1 MRSHVK
7 LTKRRMFVD
16 RCMVNAVD
24 GLHRYSP
31 DASTSDVSS
40 NGCGSPDRG
49 RIVLPSASPRF
60 SSARKSGPI
69 EITSKVGELSQ
80 QESKMSSECSSD
92 ETVIYVMKPSEN
104 EPVVRGRSKTEDEE
118 VENDVDDYVDDDS
131 QEGRSGLDISDA
143 RKVLPKIY
151 SAVNSVSSQDSGINL
166 SFHESDKSIDSLDL
180 KRSSSAESNSTNSHG
195 RKPRTTSMASLSS
208 KNGGKQHARQN
219 DNLSEDEEC
228 TGDLR
233 EEESDGQENKSKNGD
248 SRLEFPRTQWHC
260 PPKNIWKPSVE
271 AMQEFDMI
279 RDNDRVMV
287 CLSANGKDSLS
298 LLHTLHQ
305 YRFYAR
311 SKGIDFEIGAATV
324 DAGGADPLELMSY
337 LKTLDVPYFYEE
349 RITDSSS
356 ANADNSPLDASGACS
371 FCSRSVRMQLYSLA
385 KRNSYNVLAL
395 GQHLDDLAESF
406 LISVFHGGMLKTMKA
421 HYYIRREDLRVVRP
435 FIYVREKA
443 LKQFAESKKLRISQE
458 SQSPYLSEVKYTGG
472 DCSQNWIQRIE
483 ISKSASNLFISPQH
497 QLEIPNS
504 LSPSTHTQTWVLYLN
519 TWQINIIFDSN
530 VK

>member
-1 MRSHVK
+1 MRI
-7 LTKRRMFVD
+7 FD

-31 DASTSDVSS
+31 DVSTSDVSS

-49 RIVLPSASPRF
+49 RIVLPSASPRL
-60 SSARKSGPI
+60 SSSRKGGTI

-104 EPVVRGRSKTEDEE
+104 EQIARGRTKTEDEE

-131 QEGRSGLDISDA
+131 QEGRGGLDIGDA
-143 RKVLPKIY
+143 RKILPKIY

-180 KRSSSAESNSTNSHG
+180 KRSSSAESNSANSHG
-195 RKPRTTSMASLSS
+195 RKPRTTSMASLSTKS
-208 KNGGKQHARQN
+208 GGKQQARQN

-228 TGDLR
+228 TSDLR
-233 EEESDGQENKSKNGD
+233 EEEGDGQENKSEDGD

-279 RDNDRVMV
+279 RDNDRVLV
-287 CLSANGKDSLS
+287 CLSASGKDSFS

-324 DAGGADPLELMSY
+324 DLGNSDPLQLMSY
-337 LKTLDVPYFYEE
+337 LKTLEVPYFYEE
-349 RITDSSS
+349 QVTDVTN
-356 ANADNSPLDASGACS
+356 ANVDCNLLDASIASGTCS
-371 FCSRSVRMQLYSLA
+371 FCDRSVRTQLYSLA
-385 KRNSYNVLAL
+385 KRNGYNVLAL
-395 GQHLDDLAESF
+395 GQHLDDLTESF

-443 LKQFAESKKLRISQE
+443 LRQFAESKKLPIARE
-458 SQSPYLSEVKYTGG
+458 SRTAHLSEVKSIAKTHENEKKFT
-472 DCSQNWIQRIE
+472 QFRKIKVF
-483 ISKSASNLFISPQH
+483 KSIARKCRR
-497 QLEIPNS
+497 
-504 LSPSTHTQTWVLYLN
+504 T
-519 TWQINIIFDSN
+519 
-530 VK
+530 

>member
-1 MRSHVK
+1 
-7 LTKRRMFVD
+7 MFVD

-131 QEGRSGLDISDA
+131 QEGRGALDIGDA

-195 RKPRTTSMASLSS
+195 RKPRTASMASLSS
-208 KNGGKQHARQN
+208 KNGGKQHKRQN

-233 EEESDGQENKSKNGD
+233 EEEGDGQEDKSEDGD

-279 RDNDRVMV
+279 RDNDRVLV

-337 LKTLDVPYFYEE
+337 LKTLDVPFFYEE
-349 RITDSSS
+349 QATDSSS
-356 ANADNSPLDASGACS
+356 SNVDNNLLDANGVCS
-371 FCSRSVRMQLYSLA
+371 FCDRSVRTQLYSLA
-385 KRNSYNVLAL
+385 KRNGYNVLAL
-395 GQHLDDLAESF
+395 GQHLDDLTESF
-406 LISVFHGGMLKTMKA
+406 LVSVFHGGMLKTMKA
-421 HYYIRREDLRVVRP
+421 HYYIRREDLRVIRP
-435 FIYVREKA
+435 FVYVREKA
-443 LKQFAESKKLRISQE
+443 LKMFSESKKLRVSQE
-458 SQSPYLSEVKYTGG
+458 SRSPNLSEVKYTSSRGARR
-472 DCSQNWIQRIE
+472 CAKSRE
-483 ISKSASNLFISPQH
+483 ICLIYVERKRKYS
-497 QLEIPNS
+497 
-504 LSPSTHTQTWVLYLN
+504 
-519 TWQINIIFDSN
+519 
-530 VK
+530 

>member
-1 MRSHVK
+1 MI
-7 LTKRRMFVD
+7 VD

-49 RIVLPSASPRF
+49 RIVLPSTSPRF

-104 EPVVRGRSKTEDEE
+104 EQVVRSKTEDEE
-118 VENDVDDYVDDDS
+118 AENDVDDYVDDDS
-131 QEGRSGLDISDA
+131 QEGRGALDIGDA

-180 KRSSSAESNSTNSHG
+180 KRSSSAESNSTNS

-208 KNGGKQHARQN
+208 KSGGKQHARQN

-233 EEESDGQENKSKNGD
+233 EEEGDGQEIKSEDGD

-279 RDNDRVMV
+279 RDNDRVLV

-298 LLHTLHQ
+298 LLHTMHQ

-337 LKTLDVPYFYEE
+337 LKALDVPYFYEE
-349 RITDSSS
+349 QATDPSG
-356 ANADNSPLDASGACS
+356 ANVDANNPVDTNVASGACS
-371 FCSRSVRMQLYSLA
+371 FCDRSVRTQLYSLA
-385 KRNSYNVLAL
+385 KRNGYNVLAL
-395 GQHLDDLAESF
+395 GQHLDDLTESF
-406 LISVFHGGMLKTMKA
+406 LVSVFHGGVLKTMKA
-421 HYYIRREDLRVVRP
+421 HYYIRREDLRVIRP

-443 LKQFAESKKLRISQE
+443 LKQFAEGKKLRISQE
-458 SQSPYLSEVKYTGG
+458 LRSPRLTEVRY
-472 DCSQNWIQRIE
+472 
-483 ISKSASNLFISPQH
+483 A
-497 QLEIPNS
+497 
-504 LSPSTHTQTWVLYLN
+504 
-519 TWQINIIFDSN
+519 
-530 VK
+530 

>member
-1 MRSHVK
+1 M
-7 LTKRRMFVD
+7 
-16 RCMVNAVD
+16 NAVD

-31 DASTSDVSS
+31 DTSTSDVSS

-49 RIVLPSASPRF
+49 RVVLPLTSPRF
-60 SSARKSGPI
+60 SSSRKSGPI
-69 EITSKVGELSQ
+69 EITGKVGELSQ

-104 EPVVRGRSKTEDEE
+104 EQIVRDRSKTEDEE
-118 VENDVDDYVDDDS
+118 VEDDVDDYVDDDS
-131 QEGRSGLDISDA
+131 QEGRGGLDIGDA

-195 RKPRTTSMASLSS
+195 RKPRTTSMANLST
-208 KNGGKQHARQN
+208 KNGGKQQARQN
-219 DNLSEDEEC
+219 NLSEDEEC

-233 EEESDGQENKSKNGD
+233 EEEGDGQEDKSEDGD
-248 SRLEFPRTQWHC
+248 SRLECSRIQWHC

-279 RDNDRVMV
+279 RDNDRVLV
-287 CLSANGKDSLS
+287 CLSANGRDSLS

-324 DAGGADPLELMSY
+324 DASDSNPLELMSY
-337 LKTLDVPYFYEE
+337 LKALDVPYFYEE
-349 RITDSSS
+349 QVTDSVTINVDSL
-356 ANADNSPLDASGACS
+356 LDASIASGTCS
-371 FCSRSVRMQLYSLA
+371 FCDRSIRMQLYSLA
-385 KRNSYNVLAL
+385 KQKGYNVLAL
-395 GQHLDDLAESF
+395 GQHLDDLTESF
-406 LISVFHGGMLKTMKA
+406 LISVFHGGILKTMKA

-443 LKQFAESKKLRISQE
+443 LRQFAESKKLLISRETRTSHQ
-458 SQSPYLSEVKYTGG
+458 SEVKIAYYKG
-472 DCSQNWIQRIE
+472 DRDIAQNM
-483 ISKSASNLFISPQH
+483 L
-497 QLEIPNS
+497 
-504 LSPSTHTQTWVLYLN
+504 
-519 TWQINIIFDSN
+519 D
-530 VK
+530 

>member
-1 MRSHVK
+1 M
-7 LTKRRMFVD
+7 
-16 RCMVNAVD
+16 NAVD

-49 RIVLPSASPRF
+49 RVVLPSSPRL
-60 SSARKSGPI
+60 SNSRKSGQI

-92 ETVIYVMKPSEN
+92 ETVIYVMKPEN
-104 EPVVRGRSKTEDEE
+104 EQIVRSKTEDEE
-118 VENDVDDYVDDDS
+118 VENDVDDYVDDDP
-131 QEGRSGLDISDA
+131 QEGRGGLDIGDT
-143 RKVLPKIY
+143 RKILPKIY

-180 KRSSSAESNSTNSHG
+180 KRSSSAESNSANSHG
-195 RKPRTTSMASLSS
+195 RKPRTISMMSLSTKS
-208 KNGGKQHARQN
+208 GNKQHARQN

-233 EEESDGQENKSKNGD
+233 EEEGDGQENNFED
-248 SRLEFPRTQWHC
+248 NESRLEFSRTQWHC
-260 PPKNIWKPSVE
+260 PPKNVWKPSVE

-279 RDNDRVMV
+279 RDNDRVLV

-311 SKGIDFEIGAATV
+311 SKGIDFEIGVATV
-324 DAGGADPLELMSY
+324 DTGSSDPLEMMSY
-337 LKTLDVPYFYEE
+337 LKVLDVPYFYEE
-349 RITDSSS
+349 QMTDST
-356 ANADNSPLDASGACS
+356 NTNVDNPLDASVASGTCS
-371 FCSRSVRMQLYSLA
+371 FCDKSVRTQLYSLA
-385 KRNSYNVLAL
+385 KRNGYNVLAL
-395 GQHLDDLAESF
+395 GQHLDDLTESF
-406 LISVFHGGMLKTMKA
+406 LISVLHGGILKTMKA

-443 LKQFAESKKLRISQE
+443 LRQFAESKKLPISQD
-458 SQSPYLSEVKYTGG
+458 LKTISEVRFKY
-472 DCSQNWIQRIE
+472 
-483 ISKSASNLFISPQH
+483 F
-497 QLEIPNS
+497 LEIF
-504 LSPSTHTQTWVLYLN
+504 LSNKIYIHMN
-519 TWQINIIFDSN
+519 H
-530 VK
+530 K